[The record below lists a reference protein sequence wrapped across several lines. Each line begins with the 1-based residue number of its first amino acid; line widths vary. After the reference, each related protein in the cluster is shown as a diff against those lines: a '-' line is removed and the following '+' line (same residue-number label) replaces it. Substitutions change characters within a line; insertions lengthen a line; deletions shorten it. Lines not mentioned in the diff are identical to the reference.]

1 MNLGWLIRWLVLTLA
16 ILCAAYLL
24 DGIYV
29 KGVFSALLG
38 AAALGILNA
47 FLRPL
52 LVLLTLPVNILTLGL
67 FTLIINA
74 FLLKVASVLMPG
86 FQVEGVWSA
95 ILGAL
100 IISFVNG
107 FMSVFTTDRRSMHYI
122 DLKYKEDNRWE

>member
-1 MNLGWLIRWLVLTLA
+1 MTLGWLIRWLVLTLA

-24 DGIYV
+24 DGIHV

-86 FQVEGVWSA
+86 FQVEGIWSA

-107 FMSVFTTDRRSMHYI
+107 FMSVFTADRRSMHYI
-122 DLKYKEDNRWE
+122 DLKYREGNRWE

>member
-1 MNLGWLIRWLVLTLA
+1 MNHGWMIRWLVLTLA

-24 DGIYV
+24 DGIHV

-52 LVLLTLPVNILTLGL
+52 LVLLTLPVNVLSLGL
-67 FTLIINA
+67 FTVIINA
-74 FLLKVASVLMPG
+74 FLLKTASVVMPG
-86 FQVEGVWSA
+86 FQVEGFWSA

-107 FMSVFTTDRRSMHYI
+107 FMSVFTTDRRSVHYI
-122 DLKYKEDNRWE
+122 DLKHREGNRWE